1 MNSSFLFLNIYSLF
15 MLVSVFLMVSFISSS
30 PVSLGIS
37 LFFTSVFVVMLMSIF
52 FNMWYSYILFLVYIG
67 GLLVLFIYM
76 CMMSTNE
83 KFHFKLVILYFLPVF
98 FCLQKFDMI
107 ESKFM
112 GYSCYE
118 SSYYMSMSMF
128 LGLVVVLFITLLSIL
143 RILSV
148 KKILYV

>member
-1 MNSSFLFLNIYSLF
+1 MNIYSLL
-15 MLVSVFLMVSFISSS
+15 MLISIFLMISFISSS

-37 LFFTSVFVVMLMSIF
+37 LFFTSVFVVMIMSIF

-76 CMMSTNE
+76 CMMSSNE
-83 KFHFKLVILYFLPVF
+83 KFHFKLVVLYLLPMFFFLQASSETSF
-98 FCLQKFDMI
+98 KFL
-107 ESKFM
+107 
-112 GYSCYE
+112 GYSGYE

-128 LGLVVVLFITLLSIL
+128 LGLVIILFLTLLSIL

-148 KKILYV
+148 KKVLYV

>member
-1 MNSSFLFLNIYSLF
+1 MDFFLFLNIYSLF
-15 MLVSVFLMVSFISSS
+15 MLVSIFLMVSFISSS

-37 LFFTSVFVVMLMSIF
+37 LFFTSVFVVLIMSVF

-83 KFHFKLVILYFLPVF
+83 KFHFKLVILYFLPIF
-98 FCLQKFDMI
+98 LFLQTSEVI
-107 ESKFM
+107 GSKFM

-128 LGLVVVLFITLLSIL
+128 LSLVVVLFITLLSIL

>member
-1 MNSSFLFLNIYSLF
+1 MSLLFLNIYSLL
-15 MLVSVFLMVSFISSS
+15 MLISIFLMVSFISSS

-37 LFFTSVFVVMLMSIF
+37 LFFTSVFVVLIMSIF
-52 FNMWYSYILFLVYIG
+52 FNVWYSYILFLVYIG

-83 KFHFKLVILYFLPVF
+83 KFHFKLVILYFLPIFLF
-98 FCLQKFDMI
+98 FSEKSNEVETKFL
-107 ESKFM
+107 

-128 LGLVVVLFITLLSIL
+128 LGLVMVLFITLLSIL